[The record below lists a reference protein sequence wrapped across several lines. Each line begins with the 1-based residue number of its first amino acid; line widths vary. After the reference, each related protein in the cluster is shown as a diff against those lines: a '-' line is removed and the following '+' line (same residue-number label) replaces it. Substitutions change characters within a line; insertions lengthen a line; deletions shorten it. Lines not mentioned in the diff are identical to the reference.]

1 MATSE
6 PAKPN
11 PSVKPKIPRVL
22 MGANGYLTNEE
33 RIKQDEEELLA
44 LKKEALGI
52 TDEESTEDKPSS
64 EEPKAETVQAE
75 SNTKQEEKPKAEAQ
89 EDDTKLSAEEK
100 NFKKRY
106 GDLRRH
112 SQKKEE
118 EFNAKLE
125 ALQAQLDKATKNE
138 LVLPKTDEEL
148 EAWSKEYPDVAG
160 IIETIADKKSK
171 ATAKDLEARMAEFE
185 ELRITA
191 KREKAE
197 AELAGMHPDFVQI
210 REDDAFHSWAKEQPK
225 WVQDALYENTE
236 DAKSVAR
243 VIDLYKIDTGIVTKK
258 TNNDKAAAT
267 SVKTKSIAA
276 PEPDESAGHI
286 RESEVAAMSIK
297 EYEKRQEEILDAQR
311 NGRFIYDMSRKQ
323 LTIYILQIKLQHI
336 HNS

>member
-11 PSVKPKIPRVL
+11 PMVKPEIPKVM
-22 MGANGYLTNEE
+22 MGRGGYLSNEE
-33 RIKQDEEELLA
+33 RIKKDEEELEA

-64 EEPKAETVQAE
+64 EEPEAEPVQAE
-75 SNTKQEEKPKAEAQ
+75 SDTKQKEEPKAEAQ
-89 EDDTKLSAEEK
+89 EDDTELSAEEK

-125 ALQAQLDKATKNE
+125 ALQSQLDKATKNE
-138 LVLPKTDEEL
+138 LILPKTDAEID
-148 EAWSKEYPDVAG
+148 AWSKKYPDVAG
-160 IIETIADKKSK
+160 IIETIADKKAKS
-171 ATAKDLEARMAEFE
+171 TAVDLEKRMAEFE
-185 ELRITA
+185 ELRVTA

-197 AELAGMHPDFVQI
+197 AELAGMHPDFSEI
-210 REDDAFHSWAKEQPK
+210 REDNTFHEWAKEQPK
-225 WVQDALYENTE
+225 WVQDALYENVD

-243 VIDLYKIDTGIVTKK
+243 VIDLYKVDKGIVAKK
-258 TNNDKAAAT
+258 PAVSDKAAAS
-267 SVKTKSIAA
+267 SVRTKGSAK
-276 PEPDESAGHI
+276 PEADEASKYI
-286 RESEVAAMSIK
+286 RESQVAAMSIK

-311 NGRFIYDMSRKQ
+311 NGRFIYDMSRK
-323 LTIYILQIKLQHI
+323 
-336 HNS
+336 